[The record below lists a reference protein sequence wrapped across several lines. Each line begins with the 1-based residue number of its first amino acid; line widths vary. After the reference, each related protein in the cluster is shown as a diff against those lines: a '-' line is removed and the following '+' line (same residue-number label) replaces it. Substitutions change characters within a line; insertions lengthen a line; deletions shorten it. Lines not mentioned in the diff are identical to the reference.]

1 MNLVKVSSSN
11 LAAVGWQDGTLR
23 ILFQS
28 GKTYDYKNV
37 PASVHGALMRSGSK
51 GEFFKEN
58 ILGVYEYEKFNPA
71 KESKSVMAKNKQQ
84 AAAEARAQAAA
95 PKAAQPVA
103 PVAEQPKVEA
113 PKPAATTL
121 PAPASKQTQT
131 IEKLKEGWQAKGVD
145 LSKLAI
151 KDDGKFKLL
160 IVAEGWP
167 TVQVGPTGGITV
179 VELKSYPKAF
189 DAAMDGLVLYAKQT
203 AREQKKS
210 AGSVTAPQT
219 PAAPAVPQVKPTP
232 TARKAKADAAVEQ
245 QLQSA

>member
-23 ILFQS
+23 ILFHS
-28 GKTYDYKNV
+28 GAMYDYAKV
-37 PASVHGALMRSGSK
+37 PASVHGDLMAASSA
-51 GEFFKEN
+51 GEFFTARVKDVFEF
-58 ILGVYEYEKFNPA
+58 EKVNAA

-219 PAAPAVPQVKPTP
+219 PAAPAQVKPTP